1 MGEKI
6 KTKDGVTL
14 VELIIAISIISVVF
28 ILGYKFI
35 NGSTIL
41 TKKQSIIFNEQQSIN
56 LLKRYLTTDLENTSN
71 LEEVSNGGNSY
82 GYKLITEI
90 KEDGSNKIIEYI
102 VTREDN
108 YYSITRKKDGSSLDI
123 ISHQFFESN
132 RDPFSIEIS
141 NSSGKTYSVN
151 LYREYD
157 KAYSFIVT
165 SRLNKE
171 DDN

>member
-1 MGEKI
+1 MGRKI

-14 VELIIAISIISVVF
+14 VELIIAIAIISVVF

-35 NGSTIL
+35 NGSTTL
-41 TKKQSIIFNEQQSIN
+41 TKKQSIVFSEQQSIN
-56 LLKRYLTTDLENTSN
+56 LLKRYLITDLENTSK
-71 LEEVSNGGNSY
+71 LEMISNGSNSY

-90 KEDGSNKIIEYI
+90 KEDGSNKIIEYT

-123 ISHQFFESN
+123 ISHQFLRGTRS
-132 RDPFSIEIS
+132 PFSIEVS
-141 NSSGKTYSVN
+141 KKSGKVYSVN

-157 KAYSFIVT
+157 KKYSFNVT
-165 SRLNKE
+165 SRLNQ
-171 DDN
+171 

>member
-1 MGEKI
+1 MLEKI
-6 KTKDGVTL
+6 KTKDGLTL

-41 TKKQSIIFNEQQSIN
+41 TKKQSIVFSEQQSIN
-56 LLKRYLTTDLENTSN
+56 LLKRYLTTDLENTSK
-71 LEEVSNGGNSY
+71 LETVSNGSNSY
-82 GYKLITEI
+82 GYKLFTEI
-90 KEDGSNKIIEYI
+90 KEDGSNKIIEYT

-123 ISHQFFESN
+123 ISHQFLTGTRN
-132 RDPFSIEIS
+132 PFSIEVS
-141 NSSGKTYSVN
+141 KESGKVYSVN

-157 KAYSFIVT
+157 KKYSFNVT
-165 SRLNKE
+165 SRLNQ
-171 DDN
+171 